1 MSQLFR
7 GCEIKKRGER
17 RKRGKEEKEEKK
29 RRKRE
34 EKGEE
39 EGKRHV
45 LMRFTGEKRNSE
57 RIRKEC
63 WIQLVKERERG
74 RKESRVTTKRS
85 EDCVLEA

>member
-7 GCEIKKRGER
+7 GCEIKKRGK
-17 RKRGKEEKEEKK
+17 RKKK
-29 RRKRE
+29 RRRKRE
-34 EKGEE
+34 EKRGEE

-63 WIQLVKERERG
+63 WIQLVKGKERE
-74 RKESRVTTKRS
+74 KKVE
-85 EDCVLEA
+85 